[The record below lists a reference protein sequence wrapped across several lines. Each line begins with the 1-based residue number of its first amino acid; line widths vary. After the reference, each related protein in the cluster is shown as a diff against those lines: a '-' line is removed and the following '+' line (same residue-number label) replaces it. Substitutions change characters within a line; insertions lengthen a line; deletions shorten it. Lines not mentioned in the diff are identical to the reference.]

1 MCIRDR
7 IKEVNMSNNDSF
19 VTDLWAAM
27 TDHYNR
33 GPEPVIPEP
42 ANRWAEPPLPE
53 AEDPFDICYND

>member
-1 MCIRDR
+1 
-7 IKEVNMSNNDSF
+7 MSNNDSYL
-19 VTDLWAAM
+19 TDLWAAM